1 MELEVRHLRALCAIA
16 ETGSLHKAAR
26 QLGMSQPS
34 LTTQLRRIEHAVG
47 GELFARE
54 RTGCRP
60 TPLGRIVLSR
70 ARPLVVEMRAL
81 VTEARAAAARASDGT
96 PHLRIG
102 STASRA
108 IPGWLRRLRHRMPGT
123 ETSLQMDVSANAL
136 LQMVAAGQLDIAFV
150 HEVEGCSLRVPD
162 GLRRRVLVDREPQF
176 VSLAADH
183 PATLK
188 PVVHLT
194 DLAADRWM
202 VDPTVDGEWD
212 GLQRV
217 LREAGL
223 NPRVLHGDY
232 LTAAT
237 LVATGE
243 VVTVCQPT
251 SVARPDMAV
260 RPLYG
265 DPLGVRLLVAART
278 TAELDAVYG
287 ELEAAYWEAAAEAP
301 AYQDWLLGTRGT
313 APPPVPALDPPPVP
327 VPALNPS
334 PPAPPAT
341 AAAAVTPPALAP
353 LTPRTTDRLPPPDL
367 GPAASQDLR
376 PTPL

>member
-1 MELEVRHLRALCAIA
+1 MEIEVRHLRALCAIA
-16 ETGSLHKAAR
+16 DTGSLHKAAR

-34 LTTQLRRIEHAVG
+34 LTTQLRRIEHAIG
-47 GELFARE
+47 GRLFARE

-60 TPLGRIVLSR
+60 TPLGRTVLAR

-81 VTEARAAAARASDGT
+81 VTEARAAAAHAPDG
-96 PHLRIG
+96 PPRLRIG

-108 IPGWLRRLRHRMPGT
+108 IPGWLRRLRVRRPGT

-136 LQMVAAGQLDIAFV
+136 LTMVAEGQLDVAFV
-150 HEVEGCSLRVPD
+150 HEVEGSPLRFPE

-183 PATLK
+183 PAARS
-188 PVVHLT
+188 PVVRLA
-194 DLAADRWM
+194 DLADDRWM

-212 GLQRV
+212 GLHRV
-217 LREAGL
+217 LTAAGL

-243 VVTVCQPT
+243 AVTVCQPT

-260 RPLYG
+260 RPLHG
-265 DPLGVRLLVAART
+265 DPLGVRLYVAART
-278 TAELDAVYG
+278 DAELEGVYDD
-287 ELEAAYWEAAAEAP
+287 LEAAYWEAAAESP
-301 AYQDWLLGTRGT
+301 AYQDWLLGHRGT
-313 APPPVPALDPPPVP
+313 GPAPPPGAQR
-327 VPALNPS
+327 
-334 PPAPPAT
+334 PPAPPAPT
-341 AAAAVTPPALAP
+341 EAAPSSPASP
-353 LTPRTTDRLPPPDL
+353 LSPYLSPS
-367 GPAASQDLR
+367 GV
-376 PTPL
+376 